1 MNANE
6 ITMPMNLY
14 QPPSLFL
21 SDFTI
26 TLLNLF
32 FGILLVVVAL
42 NSYNSAPYYLKVD
55 FEESDYYELSQDSN
69 VTLTR
74 WHDDASL
81 TSEWLQFLVEIVS
94 VR

>member
-1 MNANE
+1 MNAYE

-14 QPPSLFL
+14 QPLSSFL
-21 SDFTI
+21 TDFAI
-26 TLLNLF
+26 KLLNHF
-32 FGILLVVVAL
+32 FGILLLVVAL

-55 FEESDYYELSQDSN
+55 FEKSDSYELSQDSN

-74 WHDDASL
+74 GRDDASL